1 MGAPSL
7 TLTLA
12 LALALALALTLTL
25 TLTLI
30 LTLTL
35 TLGELNDAELGMA
48 NLKKAMGDPGLMSS
62 IREMMKDPNTMA
74 EVRTHA
80 QRVAPERSRSS
91 ARLRTHPQA
100 RARRLW
106 WARQL

>member
-1 MGAPSL
+1 
-7 TLTLA
+7 
-12 LALALALALTLTL
+12 
-25 TLTLI
+25 
-30 LTLTL
+30 
-35 TLGELNDAELGMA
+35 MA

-91 ARLRTHPQA
+91 PSPCTHPQA
-100 RARRLW
+100 GARRLW
-106 WARQL
+106 WAGQR